1 MDYYALENEDI
12 VKNYGVP
19 VDEDGTP
26 FSITSWRQG
35 PKGPLVKFKNIP
47 TREDAEEFR
56 GTALFVPR
64 EEFPEL
70 EEDELYYSDLEGMT
84 VLNHKGDK
92 IGKVGSVFSN
102 GAQDVFTVFGIPSG
116 RHSLRATFAVRL
128 SPPVLRG
135 AEQDIRTAHPPQC
148 RVFFVFCTHTPTGLR
163 WQNRFVSEG
172 FRWAFAVLRIKS
184 RTVNS

>member
-1 MDYYALENEDI
+1 MRNRIPTKQGFVCVGTILGAHGIKGEVKFKLALENEDI

-102 GAQDVFTVFGIPSG
+102 GAQDVFTVFGKGSEVLLPYTDDTI
-116 RHSLRATFAVRL
+116 ATSDLEAKTITLTEFAD
-128 SPPVLRG
+128 
-135 AEQDIRTAHPPQC
+135 E
-148 RVFFVFCTHTPTGLR
+148 FFNL
-163 WQNRFVSEG
+163 
-172 FRWAFAVLRIKS
+172 
-184 RTVNS
+184 